1 MSLEP
6 SNPASVGAAATDAVP
21 STEHATRAGGIPS
34 VDWWIT
40 SRCNLA
46 CDFCYGPVPG
56 RDPVELRDQILET
69 LAVSSAS
76 VVTFCGGE
84 PLLVRKI
91 SAYASALRNGSKA
104 TVLNTNGTLLRR
116 HLEQG
121 LKLAFTMVG
130 ISIEGSTQEVHR
142 AMRGPGADLDEALA
156 AARVIAAAPGISLK
170 VGTVVSSVNRHDLP
184 SLARLMRDLRPDIWR
199 LYQYSS
205 RGKQNSGQ
213 RRHKLPE
220 AEFQEIVDYAS
231 ALTSPV
237 PAARSS
243 ESETQGC
250 LIVDPK
256 GNVLQPSGNGYIN
269 YGNCVDEPL
278 DVIWSRMPA
287 RSTIIAN
294 KRWLS
299 ILD

>member
-1 MSLEP
+1 MAAPGVAP
-6 SNPASVGAAATDAVP
+6 SAEQV
-21 STEHATRAGGIPS
+21 TRPPGIPS

-56 RDPVELRDQILET
+56 RDPLELRDRILES

-91 SAYASALRNGSKA
+91 GDYASVLRDGSKS

-116 HLEQG
+116 RLDQG

-130 ISIEGSTQEVHR
+130 ISIEGSTQEVHG
-142 AMRGPGADLDEALA
+142 AMRGLGADLAEALD
-156 AARVIAAAPGISLK
+156 AARLIADAPQISLK

-184 SLARLMRDLRPDIWR
+184 SLARLMHDLRPDIWR

-205 RGKQNSGQ
+205 RGPQNKGQ
-213 RRHKLPE
+213 QRHQLSE
-220 AEFQEIVDYAS
+220 AEFQEIVDEAS
-231 ALTSPV
+231 VLASPV
-237 PAARSS
+237 PVARSS

-250 LIVDPK
+250 LIVDPH
-256 GNVLQPSGNGYIN
+256 GNVLQPSGDDYISR
-269 YGNCVDEPL
+269 GNCLREPL
-278 DVIWSRMPA
+278 DEIWNKVPA
-287 RSTIIAN
+287 RSTIIDN